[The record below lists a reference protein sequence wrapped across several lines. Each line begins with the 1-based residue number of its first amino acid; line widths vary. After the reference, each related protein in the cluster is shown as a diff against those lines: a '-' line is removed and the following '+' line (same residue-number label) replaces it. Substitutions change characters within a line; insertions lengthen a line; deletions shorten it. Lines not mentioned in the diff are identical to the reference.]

1 LEQEQTW
8 ISGGG
13 TSGSAGAASLVLAA
27 LALPSF
33 AGVTG
38 AAFLPEGVR
47 GRLPSTACK
56 SASNN
61 NWKHATILQDR
72 MQILLACIGGPV
84 DTRQLLMTVSLTCLI
99 MCVQAMYN
107 RHDLTALQAKENVL
121 A

>member
-1 LEQEQTW
+1 
-8 ISGGG
+8 
-13 TSGSAGAASLVLAA
+13 
-27 LALPSF
+27 
-33 AGVTG
+33 
-38 AAFLPEGVR
+38 
-47 GRLPSTACK
+47 
-56 SASNN
+56 
-61 NWKHATILQDR
+61 